1 MNVVQPNLRTCVS
14 MHEPVKYDLEI
25 LNWSDQGVCASEP
38 SSGTQ
43 FIYSTLASFTDSP
56 SYFMT
61 VGTLAGLGD
70 IQYAM

>member
-1 MNVVQPNLRTCVS
+1 
-14 MHEPVKYDLEI
+14 MHEPVKYGLEI
-25 LNWSDQGVCASEP
+25 LNWCDRGICASEP

-43 FIYSTLASFTDSP
+43 FISTLASVTVSP